1 MTTVAAPPGSP
12 LDEFTSRTVWRWGG
26 YGDDTDW
33 PGIISAGLRVLCL
46 YGLLAV
52 TTAGNNPST
61 AMRKLWQAIA
71 ELHSWGGREHVTD
84 ITAWLKSL
92 LLAIREPQHT
102 PDPRHSDAPP
112 GGAQDVIHQVAPTR
126 GAPIPAGAIAS
137 GSNGRPP

>member
-1 MTTVAAPPGSP
+1 MDTLTDPEATRV
-12 LDEFTSRTVWRWGG
+12 VWRHGG
-26 YGDDTDW
+26 YGTDADY
-33 PGIISAGLRVLCL
+33 PGIVTAVLAML
-46 YGLLAV
+46 VA
-52 TTAGNNPST
+52 TTRKGQ
-61 AMRKLWQAIA
+61 RKLWQAIA